1 MKIMKYMIQA
11 LIAGGLFTSCLEDA
25 DVTAYLT
32 EDQLGSAA
40 QEDPDKTFS
49 AAAAGLDSYPRKL
62 FDADVRHNYLCQ

>member
-32 EDQLGSAA
+32 EDQLGSVA
-40 QEDPDKTFS
+40 QEDPF
-49 AAAAGLDSYPRKL
+49 
-62 FDADVRHNYLCQ
+62 